1 MTSHVRRPA
10 ASPQAIR
17 CQPDRPPQRLPGPR
31 ALVRIK
37 LPPDDQAGGRVLA
50 AARIRRVRPEHWWLV
65 LFAIL
70 FLGFF
75 LALLFQPA
83 VGRGGR

>member
-1 MTSHVRRPA
+1 MTVLRATHFSQAAPEPGTGRLITLRVLLHQA
-10 ASPQAIR
+10 AS
-17 CQPDRPPQRLPGPR
+17 
-31 ALVRIK
+31 
-37 LPPDDQAGGRVLA
+37 
-50 AARIRRVRPEHWWLV
+50 RIRRVRPEQWWLV